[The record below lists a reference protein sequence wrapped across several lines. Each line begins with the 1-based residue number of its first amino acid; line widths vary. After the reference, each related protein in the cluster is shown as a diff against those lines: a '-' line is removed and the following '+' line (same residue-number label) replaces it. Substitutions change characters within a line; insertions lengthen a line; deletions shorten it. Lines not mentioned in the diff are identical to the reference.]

1 MNSFI
6 NLKGCSGSLLFLFLS
21 KKIGQNFFF
30 IHSLTCNINSKSNG
44 TPTES
49 GPPVLYS
56 ELQGILDARTVEKLV
71 TSLPVFEPTLI
82 QLGPADSQQNKTWPC
97 GKRGKH
103 GCKRN
108 HGCFCYFIHYFSKP

>member
-97 GKRGKH
+97 GKH

-108 HGCFCYFIHYFSKP
+108 RGCFCYFIHYFSKP